1 MTDKLAR
8 GRLGLRYED
17 ISQEGVLRLETLA
30 AALGVVWRGA
40 LGDHPLV
47 AACLREAVLPI
58 LTELEIEGAPG
69 PFAIDAAIDAAGR
82 AELSHVPGPEG
93 RPSRIL
99 LDIVAD
105 LEGTLGR
112 TNLPPPANAG
122 ARAPA
127 GRVFARHV
135 FTRPFAPPGERR
147 VLALPEPGDD
157 GRPVPEAIAAW
168 EDPDVFGGPPPGA
181 AALAPPEPAGEVVFG
196 YLHTDSNQHVNS
208 LVYPRLFEEAAL
220 RRLRAAGRSTQ
231 VHAAKVRVGFRKP
244 SFVGDLARIVVGLY
258 EEGGALVAAGG
269 FACEGEDKLRA
280 SVRMTFR

>member
-1 MTDKLAR
+1 MTQKLAR

-40 LGDHPLV
+40 LAEHPLV

-58 LTELEIEGAPG
+58 LTELELVGTPG
-69 PFAIDAAIDAAGR
+69 PFAVDSTIDAVGR
-82 AELSHVPGPEG
+82 AELSHVPGPDG

-99 LDIVAD
+99 LDIVAE
-105 LEGTLGR
+105 LEGEIGR

-135 FTRPFAPPGERR
+135 FTRPFAPPGARR
-147 VLALPEPGDD
+147 VLALPEPGDE
-157 GRPVPEAIAAW
+157 GRPVPPAIAAW
-168 EDPDVFGGPPPGA
+168 EEPDVFGGAPPGA
-181 AALAPPEPAGEVVFG
+181 APIAPPEAVGDVVFG

-220 RRLRAAGRSTQ
+220 RRLRAAGRSPQ
-231 VHAAKVRVGFRKP
+231 LHAAAVRVGFRKP
-244 SFVGDLARIVVGLY
+244 SFVGDAARIVVGLH
-258 EEGGALVAAGG
+258 ERDGAVVAVGG

-280 SVRMTFR
+280 SVAMTFR